1 MFFQRG
7 SRMKES
13 EQNAGREDA
22 PSSPSVTDVEFVDSF
37 DRIETDPSST
47 VAPLPSVQHVA
58 RRQDAFQQ
66 RLQSEVEPN
75 VAFTARSAAEPVQ
88 ASRVPFA
95 AKVLLGIVS
104 VAVLVVLV
112 IQAVSCA
119 ASQRDVANV
128 PDGVGAP
135 AVQSA
140 SEVADPASYLLLI
153 GSDQELRTS
162 RSGER
167 SLPSYATASFLM
179 LVRVDLSN
187 AKMTLVSIPTD
198 TLVDDD
204 GSTRE
209 LGDLLA
215 DGADALRDA
224 VSQFCG
230 VDVAHYVVADKDGLS
245 DVVEAFDGVQVDV
258 PEGSD
263 DSGSKSH
270 SSTNGFAPGNQNMDE
285 KDALTFAGISGGRAS
300 TYENCE
306 NQLALAQALVK
317 KAISTDEARIAK
329 VASAVEKGTLTDI
342 RPEDVVT
349 LIEDAGKLNGRLL
362 SYEGVAPS
370 YLYRGRSATALDEWR
385 TMMQRV
391 DAGLDPSGTS
401 TIPATQAQ
409 DADLGAATNAASPT
423 NYADLLEDA
432 RDRTSNLD

>member
-1 MFFQRG
+1 
-7 SRMKES
+7 MKES

-22 PSSPSVTDVEFVDSF
+22 PSSPSVADAEFVDNF
-37 DRIETDPSST
+37 DHIETDPSST
-47 VAPLPSVQHVA
+47 VAPLPSVQYVA

-88 ASRVPFA
+88 ASRVPLA
-95 AKVLLGIVS
+95 AKVLLGIVGL
-104 VAVLVVLV
+104 ALLVVLV

-119 ASQRDVANV
+119 ASQRDVAHV

-135 AVQSA
+135 AVQGA
-140 SEVADPASYLLLI
+140 SEAADPASYLLLI

-179 LVRVDLSN
+179 LVRADLSN

-245 DVVEAFDGVQVDV
+245 DIVEAFDGVQVDV
-258 PEGSD
+258 SEGSD

-270 SSTNGFAPGNQNMDE
+270 ASTNGFAPGNQNMDE

-300 TYENCE
+300 TSTYDNCE
-306 NQLALAQALVK
+306 NQLALAQALIK

-362 SYEGVAPS
+362 SYEGVVPS

>member
-1 MFFQRG
+1 
-7 SRMKES
+7 MKES

-22 PSSPSVTDVEFVDSF
+22 PSSPSVTDAEFVDSF

-285 KDALTFAGISGGRAS
+285 KDALTFAGVSGGRAS

-362 SYEGVAPS
+362 SYEGVVPS